1 MKQSPYAVAMRKAIE
16 LAGQSRFDLYPNP
29 CVGAVLVAENGA
41 IVAEGWHKECGK
53 EHAEIHCLNN
63 AKENGVDAAKCT
75 LVVTLEPCNHHGK
88 TGPCTEAIVK
98 AGIKHVVIGTKD
110 PTSLAGGGGEYL
122 KSHGVKVE
130 MGVEEKLCQDLIAD
144 FLCWQGKAQRQG
156 QGQEQGKVQEQGR
169 PYVLLKLASTLDG
182 RIATRTGHS
191 QWVSGE
197 DSRRRV
203 QILRQKLAQAGGAIV
218 IGGSTFRED
227 NPRLTVRYPD
237 GEDGPQPLACI
248 VTSRMPTINFDHTIL
263 HDRPQD
269 VIFYSSP
276 AGAASPTAKA
286 LTELGAKVWSQPLTD
301 PKMRMPSLDALFKRL
316 FSEMNC
322 PYILC
327 EGGGKLALSLL
338 EQGLV
343 DEFHLHLAPRILGD
357 NEARP
362 LFDGKSPL
370 DMSEALSL
378 RIADYEMHGED
389 MHLML
394 RPK

>member
-1 MKQSPYAVAMRKAIE
+1 MKQSPYAAAMRKAIE
-16 LAGQSRFDLYPNP
+16 LAGQSRFELYPNP
-29 CVGAVLVAENGA
+29 CVGAVLVTHDGN

-53 EHAEIHCLNN
+53 EHAEIICLND
-63 AKENGVDAAKCT
+63 AKEKNIDVTQCT

-98 AGIKHVVIGTKD
+98 AGIKHVVIGAKD
-110 PTSLAGGGGEYL
+110 PTSLAGGGAEYL
-122 KSHGVKVE
+122 ASLGIKIE
-130 MGVEEKLCQDLIAD
+130 MGIEEELCRDLIAD
-144 FLCWQGKAQRQG
+144 FFCWQKH
-156 QGQEQGKVQEQGR
+156 ER

-203 QILRQKLAQAGGAIV
+203 QILREKLAQAGGAIV

-227 NPRLTVRYPD
+227 NPRLTVRYPQ
-237 GEDGPQPLACI
+237 GEEGPQPLACI
-248 VTSRMPTINFDHTIL
+248 VTSRIPTVNLEHVIL
-263 HDRPQD
+263 QERPQD

-276 AGAASPTAKA
+276 AGAASPTAKT
-286 LTELGAKVWSQPLTD
+286 LTELGAKVWSEPLTD
-301 PKMRMPSLDALFKRL
+301 PKIRLPSLDTLFKRL
-316 FSEMNC
+316 FSECNC